1 MNLKEKW
8 HGLPPTAK
16 RWVAVGGGLAVIVS
30 VVALLTPDNMSAK
43 RARERQD
50 KEVIRNIITDADTRK
65 VGIDSLSAAMQLL
78 RRQNDDVKK
87 HVERLE
93 RELAEAQKNTDR
105 RANDE
110 ARRLREEIEQVRSN
124 AGRGAIPSPRG
135 VAGFA
140 DPAGTGNPFDASPL
154 TDLTAAPRTTR
165 DGGPAGFDVH
175 IVSAEATG
183 GDITVAGATG
193 GARDASAK
201 DAQEHEVYLPSGTLL
216 TAVIITGVDAPTGQA
231 ARREPF
237 PVMARLSKEAVLPND
252 YLADVRECFV
262 ILGAYGDLSSE
273 RAYMRGESLS
283 CVRND
288 GKVIESKLDGFAAG
302 EDGKNG
308 VRGRLIT
315 RDGPMLVR
323 AALAGFLQAWSGA
336 LGASPV
342 PVIATAPSNNIQYQN
357 VLSSDALRNAAAQG
371 AGKAFE
377 KLADYYLRL
386 ADATMPIIE
395 IDSGRQIDLVLT
407 GGFRMRLR
415 D

>member
-8 HGLPPTAK
+8 NGLPPVVK
-16 RWVAVGGGLAVIVS
+16 RWVAVGGGVAVIVTI
-30 VVALLTPDNMSAK
+30 VALLTPDDMSAK
-43 RARERQD
+43 HARERKD

-65 VGIDSLSAAMQLL
+65 VGIDSLSARMQLL
-78 RRQNDDVKK
+78 QRQNDDVKK
-87 HVERLE
+87 QVERLE
-93 RELAEAQKNTDR
+93 RQNAEAQKNTDR

-110 ARRLREEIEQVRSN
+110 VRRLRDEIEQVRKSG
-124 AGRGAIPSPRG
+124 GRSSIPSAPG
-135 VAGFA
+135 VTGVS
-140 DPAGTGNPFDASPL
+140 DPPGTGNPFDASPL
-154 TDLTAAPRTTR
+154 TDLTVSPRTAR

-175 IVSAEATG
+175 IISADAG
-183 GDITVAGATG
+183 GSDIIVAGVSG
-193 GARDASAK
+193 GGKDALAK

-237 PVMARLSKEAVLPND
+237 PVMTRLNKEAILPND

-288 GKVIESKLDGFAAG
+288 GKVIESKLDGFASG

-342 PVIATAPSNNIQYQN
+342 PVIATAPSNNVQYQN

-395 IDSGRQIDLVLT
+395 IDSGRQINLVLT